1 MRILQPFYNT
11 SLACPQKTRYNANRI
26 LHAQGELMKKIAF
39 FDIDGTL
46 TSEIDGS
53 IPVSAIEAIRAAR
66 ANGNLM
72 FINTGR
78 CFQNVEE
85 RFRSIGFDG
94 LVCGCGTNIYCE
106 DREILHVSQTH
117 DVTMKLL
124 KAAQDADLDI
134 LFESYK
140 EVTFDRSRPLHDSE
154 AIKLYRQFA
163 SFDYHMPDPNTT
175 PDFACDKFV
184 TWFQKPAQLAE
195 FRQVSDQYFTCIDRG
210 GNFREYVPHGYS
222 KATGI
227 QYVLDHYGLRKE
239 DAYVFGDSNNDL
251 PMLTYIPNS
260 VAMGNASPASLFDEV
275 SYVTKKASED
285 GISVALEHF
294 GFI

>member
-1 MRILQPFYNT
+1 
-11 SLACPQKTRYNANRI
+11 
-26 LHAQGELMKKIAF
+26 MKKIAF

-117 DVTMKLL
+117 DVTMELR
-124 KAAQDADLDI
+124 AA
-134 LFESYK
+134 
-140 EVTFDRSRPLHDSE
+140 
-154 AIKLYRQFA
+154 
-163 SFDYHMPDPNTT
+163 
-175 PDFACDKFV
+175 
-184 TWFQKPAQLAE
+184 
-195 FRQVSDQYFTCIDRG
+195 
-210 GNFREYVPHGYS
+210 
-222 KATGI
+222 
-227 QYVLDHYGLRKE
+227 DHRL
-239 DAYVFGDSNNDL
+239 
-251 PMLTYIPNS
+251 
-260 VAMGNASPASLFDEV
+260 
-275 SYVTKKASED
+275 
-285 GISVALEHF
+285 
-294 GFI
+294 